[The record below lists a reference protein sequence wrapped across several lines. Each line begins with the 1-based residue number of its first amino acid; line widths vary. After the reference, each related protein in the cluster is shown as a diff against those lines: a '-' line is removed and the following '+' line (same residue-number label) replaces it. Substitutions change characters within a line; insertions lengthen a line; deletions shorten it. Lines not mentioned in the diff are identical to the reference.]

1 MNDIDFYLESNLMEE
16 LGMSEFKINDRV
28 IIKTEVESDPINNAI
43 GKIISKD
50 VNDCYFVYLDT
61 PDQTD
66 MHVISMSR
74 KCLQISDTV
83 KQNVITPKL
92 LVLTLYGILSEFMP
106 YVELDETQKLSDLT
120 KEVETLKSHLN
131 HVIDLA
137 KASNSIISE
146 NDKVQM

>member
-16 LGMSEFKINDRV
+16 FGMSEFKINDRV

-137 KASNSIISE
+137 KASNGIISE